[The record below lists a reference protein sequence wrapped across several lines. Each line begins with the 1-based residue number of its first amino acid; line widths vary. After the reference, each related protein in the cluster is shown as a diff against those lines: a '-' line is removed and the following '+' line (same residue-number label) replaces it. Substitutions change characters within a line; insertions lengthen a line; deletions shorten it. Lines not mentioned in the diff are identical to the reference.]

1 MSISLSILQTILL
14 TSAIILVVWLA
25 NNALGSRTGYRW
37 RKILWLILALRLLL
51 PVPLNITS
59 LVPQVSRLEVN
70 LPIAPQAPLRFFERF
85 NIGGINSPDVPS
97 PVTGNTPDN
106 ISDNTN
112 DNNSSQ
118 GINPTQNT
126 DNPAANSFDTGIKA
140 FVFKTFFGS
149 FASLFAAIWAIGF
162 AAIAIMRLI
171 QYSRLKKHLLKESTI
186 DTNETVYRLLKKRA
200 AATMDAV
207 CIEFGIQ
214 KPLEIIIS
222 ESLRSPMLFGYS
234 NTRLLLPKNN
244 YNEKE
249 LDSIL
254 RHELTHYK
262 NRDLWYKLLMLFT
275 CDLYWFNPLLRLMKT
290 MAYQDVECICDDRA
304 TKYMNLEAK
313 RIYCTS
319 ILRTMTGA
327 KNSHAFTTQF
337 ACGKRAA
344 RHRLENILSI
354 SNRKLGASIL
364 CVLLAILITGT
375 ACISLKISSRTG
387 GTAADAGNSETAAE
401 KEDIETEWD
410 SNQPATLKLGIYP
423 TGNDGAGMLALH
435 DSYIEKLTTDNPNI
449 TVEKTP
455 YTYSADTFIPLV
467 ISGRCPTVFET
478 WYTDTGTLIKGGNVK
493 DITDILNK
501 RGWLDSMA
509 PSYKRLVSDEA
520 GRVYGVPKEGYL
532 LGLMVNAD
540 MFEAAGLVDEHGV
553 PLYPKTWNELAED
566 ARLIKE
572 ATGQAGFCLLA
583 GDHAAGWHFS
593 NIAWAFGARLAVDNG
608 DGTFT
613 ADLDSPEAIAA
624 MEFVKSL
631 KWEYNVLTD
640 DPTIENYESG
650 FKHIA
655 NGTAAMYIAANDA
668 VSMPAQKGL
677 APDRYGLGP
686 MPAGPGGEYCLTGNS
701 TFVFSKESTAAD
713 VNAALDYLTL
723 MGCSPVVTDAVKQ
736 SILDNARADNELGIP
751 VIKSFTVWN
760 APELKAAYSDA
771 INQYGNVDEAFYA
784 SYFDFA
790 ENGSLRPEIGFHPT
804 ELYAELAIV
813 LQEVLTN
820 RDADVARLMKTADEN
835 YQAGIPL
842 WWDRLNIKY

>member
-275 CDLYWFNPLLRLMKT
+275 CDLYWFNPLLRLMKISSNGKIT
-290 MAYQDVECICDDRA
+290 SGNIIFKNRDITYLSEIERRKLAGSSIAMIFQNA
-304 TKYMNLEAK
+304 TDSFCPIRKIGEQIYEAVIEHKKCSYAEFLEQAKVIIKKINLDESVLNQYPFK
-313 RIYCTS
+313 LSGGMGQRV
-319 ILRTMTGA
+319 G
-327 KNSHAFTTQF
+327 
-337 ACGKRAA
+337 
-344 RHRLENILSI
+344 ILS
-354 SNRKLGASIL
+354 AMIL
-364 CVLLAILITGT
+364 NPDILLA
-375 ACISLKISSRTG
+375 
-387 GTAADAGNSETAAE
+387 DE
-401 KEDIETEWD
+401 
-410 SNQPATLKLGIYP
+410 P
-423 TGNDGAGMLALH
+423 T
-435 DSYIEKLTTDNPNI
+435 S
-449 TVEKTP
+449 
-455 YTYSADTFIPLV
+455 
-467 ISGRCPTVFET
+467 
-478 WYTDTGTLIKGGNVK
+478 
-493 DITDILNK
+493 
-501 RGWLDSMA
+501 
-509 PSYKRLVSDEA
+509 
-520 GRVYGVPKEGYL
+520 
-532 LGLMVNAD
+532 
-540 MFEAAGLVDEHGV
+540 
-553 PLYPKTWNELAED
+553 
-566 ARLIKE
+566 
-572 ATGQAGFCLLA
+572 
-583 GDHAAGWHFS
+583 
-593 NIAWAFGARLAVDNG
+593 
-608 DGTFT
+608 
-613 ADLDSPEAIAA
+613 
-624 MEFVKSL
+624 
-631 KWEYNVLTD
+631 
-640 DPTIENYESG
+640 
-650 FKHIA
+650 
-655 NGTAAMYIAANDA
+655 
-668 VSMPAQKGL
+668 
-677 APDRYGLGP
+677 
-686 MPAGPGGEYCLTGNS
+686 
-701 TFVFSKESTAAD
+701 
-713 VNAALDYLTL
+713 ALDTVTQVNVIEELLNLRRENNLSIVIVTHHIGVAYF
-723 MGCSPVVTDAVKQ
+723 MGDYILVMKNGKAVEFGTKEEIFSSPK
-736 SILDNARADNELGIP
+736 NEYT
-751 VIKSFTVWN
+751 K
-760 APELKAAYSDA
+760 ELLK
-771 INQYGNVDEAFYA
+771 
-784 SYFDFA
+784 
-790 ENGSLRPEIGFHPT
+790 
-804 ELYAELAIV
+804 
-813 LQEVLTN
+813 
-820 RDADVARLMKTADEN
+820 
-835 YQAGIPL
+835 
-842 WWDRLNIKY
+842 